1 LTSAATTFIVAAS
14 PSTRL
19 KTAGELGGKVATA
32 MAERVFRRIRMS
44 GQRRAVSILDISLGT
59 AIGALVIAVVTMMM
73 TTPAAQA
80 QTFRVVHSFTGG
92 ADGAN
97 PGSGLTL
104 DRGGHLYGTASR
116 GGSPGVCQYPG
127 GCGTVY
133 RMTPHE
139 SNWVFGPLY
148 TFTGSLND
156 GGYPESGVTVGPDGS
171 LYGSTGLIYNLKPPE
186 SIPGSVFAPWTETL
200 VYTFSYLPDGFGP
213 SGNLAFDSAG
223 NIYGTTEFGGR
234 ENGCGAGGLGC
245 GSVYQLT
252 KSNGSW
258 TRTVL
263 YKFEGASDGGQP
275 IGGVIIDRSGNL
287 YGTTPESFY
296 GNFCCGAVFEVSPSG
311 SGWTETTLGTF
322 SFDTTGENSYSNLI
336 FDPHGN
342 LYGVGANGGANG
354 GGTVVELTPSGG
366 GWTLNPLNSFTCSPC
381 GWASGPYGGL
391 AMDSAGNL
399 YGTTREEGAY
409 NRGSVF
415 KLTPSGGTWIYTDL
429 HDFTGGSDG
438 ATPEGSLLVDSGGNV
453 YGTTYAGGQT
463 GASCDSGVSYQCG
476 VVFEITP

>member
-1 LTSAATTFIVAAS
+1 
-14 PSTRL
+14 
-19 KTAGELGGKVATA
+19 
-32 MAERVFRRIRMS
+32 MS

-80 QTFRVVHSFTGG
+80 QSFRVVHSFTGG

-336 FDPHGN
+336 FDPRGN
-342 LYGVGANGGANG
+342 LYGAGANGGANG
-354 GGTVVELTPSGG
+354 GGTVVELTPTGG

-391 AMDSAGNL
+391 ARDSAGNL

-438 ATPEGSLLVDSGGNV
+438 ATPEGSLLVDSSGNV